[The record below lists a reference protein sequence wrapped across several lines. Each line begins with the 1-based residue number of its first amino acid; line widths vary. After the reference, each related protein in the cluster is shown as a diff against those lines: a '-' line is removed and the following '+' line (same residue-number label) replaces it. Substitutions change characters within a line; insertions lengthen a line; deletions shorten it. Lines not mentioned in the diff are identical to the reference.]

1 MGVLPCPFVID
12 LLRNQM
18 NLGLFEILD
27 RKNHRNKKKV
37 RIEIVCFSNP
47 TENERMSS
55 LIAPHKPKMS
65 NTLLIFF
72 YEIDHSNEIL

>member
-1 MGVLPCPFVID
+1 
-12 LLRNQM
+12 M

-65 NTLLIFF
+65 NTLLFF
-72 YEIDHSNEIL
+72 FMKLTIVMKSYENFSIIYL

>member
-1 MGVLPCPFVID
+1 
-12 LLRNQM
+12 M

-72 YEIDHSNEIL
+72 MKLTIVMKSYENFSIIYL